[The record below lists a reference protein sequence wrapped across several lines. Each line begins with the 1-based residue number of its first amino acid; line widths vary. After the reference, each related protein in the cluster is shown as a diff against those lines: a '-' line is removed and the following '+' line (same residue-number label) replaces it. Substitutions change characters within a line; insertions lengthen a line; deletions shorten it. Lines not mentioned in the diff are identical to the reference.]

1 MVRHLPNSRGGPS
14 FPFPEATMKQLL
26 LVLAFLT
33 LLAGDAALPGQT
45 RAQPKPSR
53 ARDELMAAKLKH
65 AKLLL
70 EGIALADFKKI
81 QRSAEELIQLSKTAE
96 WRAVQSP
103 RYELYT
109 NEFRRAGE
117 ELVQKA
123 RAQNIDGVTLHYFE
137 MTLSCVRC
145 HKYLREV
152 RDARLL
158 GPHPDTTAA
167 VISPR
172 SPTLAR

>member
-1 MVRHLPNSRGGPS
+1 MAEKPCATPPRRRCTDAPS
-14 FPFPEATMKQLL
+14 ARPRARRR
-26 LVLAFLT
+26 
-33 LLAGDAALPGQT
+33 GQT
-45 RAQPKPSR
+45 GAQPRPSR

-117 ELVQKA
+117 DLVQKA
-123 RAQNIDGVTLHYFE
+123 GA
-137 MTLSCVRC
+137 
-145 HKYLREV
+145 K
-152 RDARLL
+152 
-158 GPHPDTTAA
+158 
-167 VISPR
+167 
-172 SPTLAR
+172 

>member
-1 MVRHLPNSRGGPS
+1 
-14 FPFPEATMKQLL
+14 MKKLIL
-26 LVLAFLT
+26 ALAFAT

-45 RAQPKPSR
+45 KAQPKPSGPR
-53 ARDELMAAKLKH
+53 NELMVAKLKH
-65 AKLLL
+65 AKQLL
-70 EGIALADFKKI
+70 EGIALADFKMI

-117 ELVQKA
+117 DLVQKA
-123 RAQNIDGVTLHYFE
+123 RAKNIDGVTLHYFE
-137 MTLSCVRC
+137 MTMSCVRC

-152 RDARLL
+152 RDARLPS
-158 GPHPDTTAA
+158 PHPDTTAA
-167 VISPR
+167 VMSPR
-172 SPTLAR
+172 GR